1 MDQFLIRFNGNDYLA
16 TYNSETGYYEAEIQA
31 PETGGIYT
39 AEYTITNVFGQ
50 RLEDSQNV
58 QVFAKEQL
66 KLNMNKVFM
75 WIFDCYTFEVKDIV
89 EISDYE
95 LNIDEETNANSFIS
109 ILKTTSAKAQDIVAV
124 KKNNETIY
132 WGIIDNIENEDG
144 KQLYKYTLKYITNLF
159 DQTIKLENENI
170 IKTTGIE
177 DFIEQAINSN
187 FIQNADTFV
196 NKRYLELVVNTHTT
210 KQTSVSNVQDGIYNL
225 HTWMTN
231 CTQNYNVVYDFNIVN
246 GKLVMTIELKDY
258 QKELIDVKAQ
268 PISNYSEV
276 FETKIVSKVVVL
288 TSTNTYTLYL
298 LNDRTT
304 TTDGTNPN
312 RAAGRTETVYT
323 ENYEDAPQKALDTIK
338 ANTYNHNIT
347 FKYLDRFIKIGTPI
361 AIKTKKSIIYDTYI
375 SSIKI
380 TPKNFIE
387 YICGNIRIGF
397 IEKLNQERN
406 K

>member
-39 AEYTITNVFGQ
+39 AEYTITDVFGQ
-50 RLEDSQNV
+50 RLEDSQDV

-124 KKNNETIY
+124 KKNNETVY

-187 FIQNADTFV
+187 FIENSDTFV
-196 NKRYLELVVNTHTT
+196 NKNYLELVVNTHTT